1 MTDDLI
7 ERTATALAKSHGLDF
22 DEVCGVDTSPD
33 DGYCDS
39 GTCIASGY
47 EDHDAA
53 YARACYRS
61 DARAAI
67 AIIAPA
73 VLDMAAKVAS
83 EAHLVPPDGGSPN
96 EDECRTATAARDA
109 ILAIKAQFQTETQA
123 HPLEPMAG

>member
-1 MTDDLI
+1 MTDGLI

-22 DEVCGVDTSPD
+22 DEVCGIDANPD
-33 DGYCDS
+33 YGYCDS

-73 VLDMAAKVAS
+73 VLDMAAKTVIGYI
-83 EAHLVPPDGGSPN
+83 HPSPN
-96 EDECRTATAARDA
+96 KLPGSLFATAA
-109 ILAIKAQFQTETQA
+109 ILALKAQFE
-123 HPLEPMAG
+123 GDKV